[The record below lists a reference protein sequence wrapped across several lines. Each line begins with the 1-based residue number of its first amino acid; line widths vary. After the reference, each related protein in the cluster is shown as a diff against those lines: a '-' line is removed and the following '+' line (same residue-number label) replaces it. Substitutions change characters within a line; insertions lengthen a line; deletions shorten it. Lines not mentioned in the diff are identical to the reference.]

1 MTTFGKVEVFKD
13 HPLCQS
19 TTKFGI
25 SQRIQIILCTL
36 GQSVVL
42 EEGSELLKELLGL
55 NMSPKQIQRVSEYHG
70 EKFNGLVEANCRE
83 VIPELEKTSEESVYV
98 MVDGSML
105 CVRGENRWREMKLG
119 RIFSNR
125 QVVDI
130 QENRRQITSSIFVSH
145 LGGVDQFFVKL
156 ERHLTPYKKKIIIGD
171 GAAWIWKWAEDNYPG
186 ALQILDYFHAK
197 EKLVLF
203 ANQQFSNE
211 HKRKAWIAHQG
222 ECLLRGQVHKVIKH
236 IKCLRA
242 ISLQSKEAKRNIL
255 RYYIEHED
263 RMMYH
268 NYKEKGLM
276 IGSGPIEAAHR
287 SVLQQ
292 RMKLSG
298 QRWSIQGAQ
307 AIANLR
313 CYRKADQW
321 QIVQKVIQ
329 AAA

>member
-1 MTTFGKVEVFKD
+1 MQFIICTVGQAMVF
-13 HPLCQS
+13 
-19 TTKFGI
+19 
-25 SQRIQIILCTL
+25 
-36 GQSVVL
+36 
-42 EEGSELLKELLGL
+42 EEGSEVLDELLGL
-55 NMSPKQIQRVSEYHG
+55 DLSAKQIQRVSEYYG
-70 EKFNGLVEANCRE
+70 EKFTGLIESNCRA
-83 VIPELEKTSEESVYV
+83 VIPELEKAKSAGVYV

-105 CVRGENRWREMKLG
+105 CMRGENRWREMKLA
-119 RIFSNR
+119 RIFDDR
-125 QVVDI
+125 QVVNI
-130 QENRRQITSSIFVSH
+130 QDNRRQITSSIFVSH

-156 ERHLTPYKKKIIIGD
+156 ERHLTTYKKKIIIGD

-186 ALQILDYFHAK
+186 AIQILDYFHAK

-203 ANQQFSNE
+203 AKQQYPDEQKRQAGIANQCE
-211 HKRKAWIAHQG
+211 Y
-222 ECLLRGQVHKVIKH
+222 LLKGQVHQVIQR
-236 IKCLRA
+236 IKSLRA
-242 ISLQSKEAKRNIL
+242 ISPQSKEAKQNVI
-255 RYYIEHED
+255 RYYVEHED
-263 RMMYH
+263 RMMYQF
-268 NYKEKGLM
+268 YKKQGLM

-321 QIVQKVIQ
+321 QIVQNVIQ